1 MSSST
6 NMKDANTVGARLKSS
21 RLAKAERDGRRIT
34 QAEVAEA
41 VGISRSTLTAYE
53 GGHDIPGRD
62 TMRALANFY
71 DVSSDYLL
79 GDSSPLAANAD
90 DIAHDAEE
98 RTLLKLW
105 RVIGEEERRSL
116 MILLRAQI
124 VTNNDAA

>member
-1 MSSST
+1 
-6 NMKDANTVGARLKSS
+6 MKDANTVGARLKSS
-21 RLAKAERDGRRIT
+21 RLAKAEREGRRIT

-79 GDSSPLAANAD
+79 GDSSPLTANAD
-90 DIAHDAEE
+90 DIAHNSEE

-116 MILLRAQI
+116 MVLLRAQI
-124 VTNNDAA
+124 VANNDAA